1 MRTGV
6 YVENLTEE
14 CVSTM
19 KDVTKLLMKVQTATF
34 SYNIVLDRRILL
46 GSSAPPLKVETNL
59 SLP

>member
-34 SYNIVLDRRILL
+34 SYKIVFDR
-46 GSSAPPLKVETNL
+46 
-59 SLP
+59 